1 MPGLNAVGVYT
12 KFLTPSALT
21 TIVYSALC
29 RYTPFRFRKIAVT
42 DLQKNYTMQ
51 IVRLILDHI
60 NFFCPATGERIT
72 GGGLSAND
80 EARSLVG
87 YWIDCLFDEPHFN
100 AIKIIMIILVML
112 ILNNFSSNL
121 TGQTG
126 WFLRSQPLEYL
137 KIPHLLQPGL

>member
-1 MPGLNAVGVYT
+1 
-12 KFLTPSALT
+12 
-21 TIVYSALC
+21 
-29 RYTPFRFRKIAVT
+29 
-42 DLQKNYTMQ
+42 MQ

-100 AIKIIMIILVML
+100 AVELKEAWTEVCKQFYNKDHYDYPGDVDLEQFLLEFDRPNWVVFKITTFGIPE
-112 ILNNFSSNL
+112 NPSSI
-121 TGQTG
+121 TT
-126 WFLRSQPLEYL
+126 WFVINMNTE
-137 KIPHLLQPGL
+137 IEEEV